1 MRFKIGDT
9 IVHKNYLL
17 DVTHTKW
24 QIQKIARYGYII
36 FNSKIQKES
45 FLQNQEELDY
55 YEFNDFF
62 NKFPER
68 FL

>member
-24 QIQKIARYGYII
+24 QIQKIARYGFI
-36 FNSKIQKES
+36 FNFKIQTES
-45 FLQNQEELDY
+45 FLQTQEEHDY